1 MLSERQLD
9 ALMEAFTARMQRVV
23 DQYLQQ
29 AGEHLRDIGQLT
41 PTDAHRLTELKRLSA
56 NARRIKREIARAAR
70 LSVRTWRR
78 CSGRLPKATRRSPG
92 SITAAIRK
100 RRTRA
105 PPGIP
110 RRSSAY

>member
-41 PTDAHRLTELKRLSA
+41 PTDAHRLTELSA
-56 NARRIKREIARAAR
+56 
-70 LSVRTWRR
+70 
-78 CSGRLPKATRRSPG
+78 
-92 SITAAIRK
+92 
-100 RRTRA
+100 
-105 PPGIP
+105 
-110 RRSSAY
+110 